1 MKHPDKPK
9 STPVA
14 LVLLFWL
21 HVAAPLTWGIWS
33 TLKKAMALFN

>member
-21 HVAAPLTWGIWS
+21 YVAAPLTRGIWS
-33 TLKKAMALFN
+33 TLKKAMELFN